1 VVGVRGWSGVSVCV
15 ADGACASS
23 TFRSS
28 FSLLLGLLFD
38 FEFDLAGSAV
48 AGSDGCLPRGDLRG
62 KGFLS
67 DLELEMAGISSP
79 DIDLVSDASTTS
91 SVSIISQLL
100 GLEIDFKFD
109 SMVSVVAGTGC
120 LPRDDLRVGGWL
132 GLDLAGISSEMDSVS
147 DASSTSSV
155 STLISQPCLELL
167 DFELGFAGSAVAGTD
182 GCLPRDD
189 LRVGDWFRLDLA
201 GLSSSEM
208 DLVSDALFTSLVLVL
223 TIGLQLLGLELDIKF
238 DLTGSA
244 GVAGAD
250 GSLLRDDLRV
260 AGLSGLDSNLG
271 ISSLE
276 MDIVFGDASSTYRI
290 ASISLRLLGL
300 ELDFESDLAAA
311 GVAGTGS

>member
-1 VVGVRGWSGVSVCV
+1 MWRVMVVGVRGWSGVSVCV

-109 SMVSVVAGTGC
+109 SMVSVVAGT
-120 LPRDDLRVGGWL
+120 
-132 GLDLAGISSEMDSVS
+132 
-147 DASSTSSV
+147 
-155 STLISQPCLELL
+155 
-167 DFELGFAGSAVAGTD
+167 